1 MFDQLA
7 GVDFNKGCFVGQE
20 VVSRME
26 HRGTARKRIV
36 GVEGEG
42 PLPPSGTDITAGG
55 ASIGTLGSV
64 ERQLGACASPSRP
77 RRGGEGRRRTVARR
91 RGDRRFAHSCL
102 GASQDS
108 RGGSLMSKAEAKR
121 CPWAGSDALYVAYHD
136 EEWGVP
142 KSDARALFEKLV
154 LEGFQAGLSWITILR
169 KREAF
174 RAAFDNF
181 DAQAMARYGPRKV
194 ASLLKDEGIVRHR
207 GKIEAAISNARA
219 FLELEVGPG
228 FSQFLWSFVD
238 GTPKQ
243 NAYKKMADLPA
254 ETPESKALAKAL
266 KSHGF
271 RFTGPTTM
279 HAFMQG
285 VGMVNDHLTG
295 CFRHAECAKL
305 GARFS
310 L

>member
-1 MFDQLA
+1 M
-7 GVDFNKGCFVGQE
+7 
-20 VVSRME
+20 
-26 HRGTARKRIV
+26 
-36 GVEGEG
+36 
-42 PLPPSGTDITAGG
+42 
-55 ASIGTLGSV
+55 
-64 ERQLGACASPSRP
+64 
-77 RRGGEGRRRTVARR
+77 
-91 RGDRRFAHSCL
+91 
-102 GASQDS
+102 
-108 RGGSLMSKAEAKR
+108 
-121 CPWAGSDALYVAYHD
+121 
-136 EEWGVP
+136 
-142 KSDARALFEKLV
+142 

-219 FLELEVGPG
+219 FLELESGPG

-238 GTPKQ
+238 GAPKQ
-243 NAYKKMADLPA
+243 NAYKKMADLPT
-254 ETPESKALAKAL
+254 ETPDSKALSKAL

-271 RFTGPTTM
+271 RFTGPTTLR
-279 HAFMQG
+279 AFMQS
-285 VGMVNDHLTG
+285 VGMVNDHLIS

-305 GARFS
+305 AARFS

>member
-1 MFDQLA
+1 MI
-7 GVDFNKGCFVGQE
+7 
-20 VVSRME
+20 
-26 HRGTARKRIV
+26 KR
-36 GVEGEG
+36 
-42 PLPPSGTDITAGG
+42 
-55 ASIGTLGSV
+55 
-64 ERQLGACASPSRP
+64 
-77 RRGGEGRRRTVARR
+77 
-91 RGDRRFAHSCL
+91 
-102 GASQDS
+102 
-108 RGGSLMSKAEAKR
+108 EAKR
-121 CPWAGSDALYVAYHD
+121 CPWSGSDPLYIAYHD

-194 ASLLKDEGIVRHR
+194 ASLLKYEGIVRHC

-219 FLELEVGPG
+219 FLELESGPG

-238 GTPKQ
+238 GAPKQ
-243 NAYKKMADLPA
+243 NAYKKMADLPT
-254 ETPESKALAKAL
+254 ETPESKALSKAL

-271 RFTGPTTM
+271 RFTGPTTL
-279 HAFMQG
+279 HAFMQS
-285 VGMVNDHLTG
+285 VGMVNDHLIG

-305 GARFS
+305 AARFS

>member
-1 MFDQLA
+1 MI
-7 GVDFNKGCFVGQE
+7 
-20 VVSRME
+20 
-26 HRGTARKRIV
+26 KR
-36 GVEGEG
+36 
-42 PLPPSGTDITAGG
+42 
-55 ASIGTLGSV
+55 
-64 ERQLGACASPSRP
+64 
-77 RRGGEGRRRTVARR
+77 
-91 RGDRRFAHSCL
+91 
-102 GASQDS
+102 
-108 RGGSLMSKAEAKR
+108 EAKR
-121 CPWAGSDALYVAYHD
+121 CPWSGSDPLYIAYHD
-136 EEWGVP
+136 KEWGVP

-219 FLELEVGPG
+219 FLELESGPG

-238 GTPKQ
+238 GAPKQ
-243 NAYKKMADLPA
+243 NAYKKMADLPTD
-254 ETPESKALAKAL
+254 TPESKALSKAL
-266 KSHGF
+266 KRHGL
-271 RFTGPTTM
+271 RFTGPTTL
-279 HAFMQG
+279 HALMQS

-295 CFRHAECAKL
+295 CFRHKECAKL
-305 GARFS
+305 AARFS

>member
-1 MFDQLA
+1 
-7 GVDFNKGCFVGQE
+7 
-20 VVSRME
+20 
-26 HRGTARKRIV
+26 
-36 GVEGEG
+36 
-42 PLPPSGTDITAGG
+42 
-55 ASIGTLGSV
+55 
-64 ERQLGACASPSRP
+64 
-77 RRGGEGRRRTVARR
+77 
-91 RGDRRFAHSCL
+91 
-102 GASQDS
+102 
-108 RGGSLMSKAEAKR
+108 MSKAEAPR
-121 CPWAGSDALYVAYHD
+121 CPWAGSDPLYIAYHD

-142 KSDARALFEKLV
+142 KTDARALFEKLV
-154 LEGFQAGLSWITILR
+154 LEGFQAGLAWITILR

-219 FLELEVGPG
+219 FLELESGPG

-238 GTPKQ
+238 GAPKQ

-271 RFTGPTTM
+271 RFTGPTTL
-279 HAFMQG
+279 HAFMQS
-285 VGMVNDHLTG
+285 VGMVNDHLIG

-305 GARFS
+305 AARFS